1 MLNLARTTANAAN
14 ARLSTGPRTAAGI
27 ARSSKNAVR
36 HGLASAS
43 VVVLDRVEN
52 GAEYEAMLND
62 VFDDVAPVGAVET
75 YLAERLAQLL
85 WRLRRVLRFETRYL
99 SQWQLDSLPSP
110 ELLDER
116 VQQQAKRDSIL
127 AALAHLFLRGDD
139 VLGEPTVATILE
151 ACLQTLDEHHRRL
164 FLGAPGEPLHV
175 LAAEA
180 SAPPYT
186 VRAILDF
193 LRAGE
198 GRLDAAP
205 RRFTFSNTPTNF
217 VGTVYQFWAGAE
229 HQWRRMSDI
238 AERSAERHRTEGLLL
253 QSERAAILIDRY
265 EPKLRRDLSRTL
277 SELYAV
283 QASRRNGGHRD

>member
-1 MLNLARTTANAAN
+1 M
-14 ARLSTGPRTAAGI
+14 
-27 ARSSKNAVR
+27 
-36 HGLASAS
+36 
-43 VVVLDRVEN
+43 VLDCDED

-62 VFDDVAPVGAVET
+62 VLEDLAPVGAVET

-110 ELLDER
+110 ALLAEEI
-116 VQQQAKRDSIL
+116 QQQAKRDSVL
-127 AALAHLFLRGDD
+127 AALACLLLPGDD
-139 VLGEPTVATILE
+139 VLEEPTVAAILE
-151 ACLQTLDEHHRRL
+151 ACLQTLDESHRGV
-164 FLGAPGEPLHV
+164 FLGVPGEPLQV

-186 VRAILDF
+186 VRAVLDF

-198 GRLDAAP
+198 GRLGASSS
-205 RRFTFSNTPTNF
+205 RFTFNNAPMNF
-217 VGTVYQFWAGAE
+217 VGTVYQFWTGAE

-238 AERSAERHRTEGLLL
+238 AERNAERKRTEGLLL
-253 QSERAAILIDRY
+253 QSERAAILIERY

-277 SELYAV
+277 SDFYAV
-283 QASRRNGGHRD
+283 QAVRQNRCARAN